1 MIDSVKLSKDIF
13 IPETYLRPGLWR
25 SYILKDGSDI
35 RVHYY
40 NGVWFC
46 YYPESG
52 RLKISG
58 KLMKL
63 LENTEVLNVD
73 DIYGLDLPQFID
85 DLNDFINDLFTV
97 PIIDVSTFRVSRID
111 YCFNVKTDYV
121 KEYLDFL
128 NNAFRL
134 TDAGQRTNYVQ
145 EKKLKGSV
153 YIKTK
158 SDYKHNE
165 RRNYVLNFYDKTDR
179 LHFLKSNKKKHAIA
193 ECDWAYARGVLRLE
207 IQCGFRFVKQICSEF
222 KIEPLFGNMLC
233 YRLSYYAE
241 KTIYERIFRCGITQD
256 YYSYEAGKQLI
267 PTKSKAARRALLHAS
282 QGHRITGNAY
292 TYGCKIIKESG
303 VYPFCFLPKGSGLDV
318 LENPIRLI
326 YRKLVE
332 MGEADPELQNTIQKA
347 L

>member
-13 IPETYLRPGLWR
+13 IPETYLRPGLWH

-35 RVHYY
+35 RVHHY

-85 DLNDFINDLFTV
+85 DLNDFINTLFTV

-134 TDAGQRTNYVQ
+134 TDTGQRTNYVQ
-145 EKKLKGSV
+145 EKNLKGSV

-179 LHFLKSNKKKHAIA
+179 LQFLKNNKKKHAIA
-193 ECDWAYARGVLRLE
+193 EYDWAYARGVLRLE

-233 YRLSYYAE
+233 YRLAHYAE
-241 KTIYERIFRCGITQD
+241 KTIYERIFHCRITQD
-256 YYSYEAGKQLI
+256 FYSYEAAKSLI
-267 PTKSKAARRALLHAS
+267 PVKSAAARKVLLDASKGHKINTSQRA
-282 QGHRITGNAY
+282 
-292 TYGCKIIKESG
+292 YGRNLIQKSA
-303 VYPFCFLPKGSGLDV
+303 VFPFCFLPRDGKLTL
-318 LENPIRLI
+318 LENPLKLI
-326 YRKLVE
+326 QRKMEDIGVDMSSL
-332 MGEADPELQNTIQKA
+332 
-347 L
+347 

>member
-35 RVHYY
+35 RVHHY

-85 DLNDFINDLFTV
+85 DLNDFINTLFTV

-134 TDAGQRTNYVQ
+134 TDTGQRTNYVQ
-145 EKKLKGSV
+145 EK
-153 YIKTK
+153 
-158 SDYKHNE
+158 N
-165 RRNYVLNFYDKTDR
+165 
-179 LHFLKSNKKKHAIA
+179 
-193 ECDWAYARGVLRLE
+193 
-207 IQCGFRFVKQICSEF
+207 
-222 KIEPLFGNMLC
+222 
-233 YRLSYYAE
+233 
-241 KTIYERIFRCGITQD
+241 
-256 YYSYEAGKQLI
+256 
-267 PTKSKAARRALLHAS
+267 
-282 QGHRITGNAY
+282 
-292 TYGCKIIKESG
+292 
-303 VYPFCFLPKGSGLDV
+303 
-318 LENPIRLI
+318 
-326 YRKLVE
+326 
-332 MGEADPELQNTIQKA
+332 
-347 L
+347 